1 MEQLPE
7 EAAEVAAE
15 VAAVKLRAADLQK
28 RATSLLEE
36 LDRFEDH
43 LGDKISLVKV
53 RDLKRSIQKE
63 INGLVE
69 KVMDETVSPQ
79 KSTQVVC

>member
-1 MEQLPE
+1 MEPSLE
-7 EAAEVAAE
+7 DDTD
-15 VAAVKLRAADLQK
+15 VAAVKLRCADLQK
-28 RATSLLEE
+28 RATFLLEE
-36 LDRFEDH
+36 LDRFENH

-69 KVMDETVSPQ
+69 KVMNDTVSTQ
-79 KSTQVVC
+79 KSRQVVC